1 MISAYIEFEFEILTL
16 TKNMRLQDLD
26 SIHVDLQRRYGEMIL
41 TIGEGKNMTMTLIT
55 LMMRTTKGNNCVD
68 YCPFPIFSSRSA
80 RENE

>member
-1 MISAYIEFEFEILTL
+1 
-16 TKNMRLQDLD
+16 
-26 SIHVDLQRRYGEMIL
+26 
-41 TIGEGKNMTMTLIT
+41 